1 MNSRTAHGDGLDRSL
16 LLREGFTDGDDAIEA
31 LVGGDNLRPHT
42 DELSLH
48 VISADLPPGS
58 VMEVTPGVY
67 SVCPALAAIQY
78 AQSHDLYQTIALLME
93 LRGSYS
99 LPEDH
104 EPVAATVAPIRADE
118 DEPSLSYYEG
128 DPVLTG
134 YDMEALLKNVH
145 GINGMGI
152 ALRANAIALDGA
164 RSPME
169 AIMAAVFHA
178 PRSAGGFGL
187 SKMLLNHTIEFT
199 EEATRVSGMRKAVC
213 DAYVFPALS
222 TLEYN
227 GSLHD
232 ATVRRQHDEKR
243 DMADRVRR
251 VLEWYMR
258 MYLPEE
264 PDLLM
269 LMVIALCRRAPGP
282 EVENDFYNF
291 ESLNMPPEHPARDMQ
306 DTLYIDE
313 RTLMRTHTSPVQ
325 VRTML
330 ARKPPLAVIC
340 PGKVYRRDSDLTH
353 TPMFHQIEGLM
364 VGDGI
369 SMAHLRGILTAFVRE
384 IFGGSTQVRFRPSF
398 FPFTEPSAEVDISC
412 CMCGGAG
419 HVDGEP
425 CRVCKTTGWV
435 EILGCGMVDPA
446 VFEAVGYSPEVSG
459 FAFGLGVER
468 VAMLKYGIGD
478 LRMFFENDVRF
489 LGQFA

>member
-1 MNSRTAHGDGLDRSL
+1 MDLISALEGLAPELEKGLAEAHTL
-16 LLREGFTDGDDAIEA
+16 EA
-31 LVGGDNLRPHT
+31 LESLRVDFLGRKGRLAHIMSALPQLEPAQRPAVGQKANAVKENLT
-42 DELSLH
+42 
-48 VISADLPPGS
+48 
-58 VMEVTPGVY
+58 
-67 SVCPALAAIQY
+67 
-78 AQSHDLYQTIALLME
+78 ALLE
-93 LRGSYS
+93 ARKSALEKALEAEALRRFDAS
-99 LPEDH
+99 LPGRL
-104 EPVAATVAPIRADE
+104 PWR
-118 DEPSLSYYEG
+118 
-128 DPVLTG
+128 
-134 YDMEALLKNVH
+134 
-145 GINGMGI
+145 
-152 ALRANAIALDGA
+152 
-164 RSPME
+164 
-169 AIMAAVFHA
+169 
-178 PRSAGGFGL
+178 
-187 SKMLLNHTIEFT
+187 
-199 EEATRVSGMRKAVC
+199 
-213 DAYVFPALS
+213 
-222 TLEYN
+222 
-227 GSLHD
+227 GSLHPITLVTQEICD
-232 ATVRRQHDEKR
+232 
-243 DMADRVRR
+243 
-251 VLEWYMR
+251 VLR
-258 MYLPEE
+258 
-264 PDLLM
+264 
-269 LMVIALCRRAPGP
+269 ALGFDVASGP

-306 DTLYIDE
+306 DTLYVSDKVV
-313 RTLMRTHTSPVQ
+313 MRTHTSPVQ

-478 LRMFFENDVRF
+478 LRMFFENDVLF